1 MSVRLE
7 HFCEFSKSNFA
18 EALKVALRNAVFIRA
33 DEVTIE
39 EDDDG
44 VRAYVDVMHTISKT
58 DIELIIAIFDGLDWQ
73 IGTSCYQ
80 CTYRVIFYLTQGWL

>member
-1 MSVRLE
+1 MSVTLE
-7 HFCEFSKSNFA
+7 KYCEYTKSRFA
-18 EALKVALRNAVFIRA
+18 DALAVALRNAVFIRC
-33 DEVTIE
+33 DEVTLE
-39 EDDDG
+39 KDDDR

-80 CTYRVIFYLTQGWL
+80 CTYRVIFNLTAGWL